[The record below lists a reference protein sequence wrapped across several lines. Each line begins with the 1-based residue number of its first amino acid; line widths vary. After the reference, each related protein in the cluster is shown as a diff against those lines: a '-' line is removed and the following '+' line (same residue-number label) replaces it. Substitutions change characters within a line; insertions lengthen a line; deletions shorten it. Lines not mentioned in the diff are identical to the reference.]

1 LFDAHTDQAVAAG
14 LPAHWPALRGYY
26 SRIRKAGHYLSSG
39 ELETNLAALAAP
51 LHYADASVAGALSVV
66 TTVPRM
72 AVIDVPKLA
81 QIVMR
86 AAKDIS
92 ARMP

>member
-1 LFDAHTDQAVAAG
+1 VQ
-14 LPAHWPALRGYY
+14 
-26 SRIRKAGHYLSSG
+26 
-39 ELETNLAALAAP
+39 
-51 LHYADASVAGALSVV
+51 
-66 TTVPRM
+66 RM

>member
-1 LFDAHTDQAVAAG
+1 
-14 LPAHWPALRGYY
+14 
-26 SRIRKAGHYLSSG
+26 
-39 ELETNLAALAAP
+39 
-51 LHYADASVAGALSVV
+51 
-66 TTVPRM
+66 M